1 MLKIIIVDDEPIYR
15 KYLINSVEWEKY
27 GFEVCCEAKN
37 GIDALDKIR
46 EYKPDIGLIDINMPF
61 MNGLELIER
70 LREESLNISVIL
82 VTGYN
87 EFEYARK
94 AIKLG
99 AVDYILKPFD
109 NNELM
114 IPLLKIK
121 ERIEK
126 NKQEHSEHK
135 EEVNLVRE
143 RLLNMLVGNEFA
155 FGEEEM
161 YSRLEKLG
169 ITVGSSLFRVVVV
182 EIDNLY
188 KKWSKSNEI
197 ALWRFAVSNILNE
210 ITNSNG
216 KSIIFNGAEGRIVSL
231 IQYDNESE
239 WNSFA
244 PDVYERVCRVVKE
257 FFDFTITI
265 GVGRPVRGFKEVRGS
280 YIDAV
285 SALQNKLVNSRSGV
299 IDYSTIETNRMNIG
313 FYSSSINEKITLGL
327 RTGDKNIIS
336 GQIENIFD
344 YIRENH
350 LSIDYART
358 IFAGLVSLCLSY
370 VVEIDKN
377 IEDIFG
383 DGFFPYEEISSRNTL
398 DELQEWIFSMYEK
411 VINYNDMNKPTKSK
425 LLVKKIKDYIDENI
439 SNTELDLSMISSS
452 FYMNSSYIRKI
463 FKNEI
468 GMTLS
473 DYITNERMRMAKE
486 MLNSSDDIAISQ
498 IAEITGYSDAGY
510 FSKCF
515 KKCVGMSPSQYA
527 NMKKV

>member
-161 YSRLEKLG
+161 YSRLWKRERSRLQTWK
-169 ITVGSSLFRVVVV
+169 SL
-182 EIDNLY
+182 
-188 KKWSKSNEI
+188 
-197 ALWRFAVSNILNE
+197 
-210 ITNSNG
+210 
-216 KSIIFNGAEGRIVSL
+216 
-231 IQYDNESE
+231 
-239 WNSFA
+239 
-244 PDVYERVCRVVKE
+244 
-257 FFDFTITI
+257 
-265 GVGRPVRGFKEVRGS
+265 
-280 YIDAV
+280 
-285 SALQNKLVNSRSGV
+285 
-299 IDYSTIETNRMNIG
+299 
-313 FYSSSINEKITLGL
+313 
-327 RTGDKNIIS
+327 
-336 GQIENIFD
+336 
-344 YIRENH
+344 
-350 LSIDYART
+350 
-358 IFAGLVSLCLSY
+358 
-370 VVEIDKN
+370 
-377 IEDIFG
+377 
-383 DGFFPYEEISSRNTL
+383 
-398 DELQEWIFSMYEK
+398 ELQ
-411 VINYNDMNKPTKSK
+411 
-425 LLVKKIKDYIDENI
+425 
-439 SNTELDLSMISSS
+439 
-452 FYMNSSYIRKI
+452 
-463 FKNEI
+463 
-468 GMTLS
+468 
-473 DYITNERMRMAKE
+473 
-486 MLNSSDDIAISQ
+486 
-498 IAEITGYSDAGY
+498 
-510 FSKCF
+510 
-515 KKCVGMSPSQYA
+515 
-527 NMKKV
+527 